1 MSKAEIHSWITTAQ
15 HEDASDDGQDTVDI
29 ASATI
34 NEEEDWV
41 QFMLIA
47 QRRLLGDGTRG
58 RIEFL
63 KEQLGVVANRGDISQ
78 DQSLE
83 ILHLLILTAPRYSDS
98 DSRNAV
104 LDCVNSLLRRDIS
117 PSAPPPVP
125 SLISHTLIAWVAKES
140 SKPLAPSNHFVLL
153 TWIAAAFTACAKSDL
168 FPTAKTFK
176 VVVNTMAVLVDAVS
190 REGKSGAVRSAFV
203 LIRRTLRNNHALIP
217 TVADTL
223 FETAKTASAPLNY
236 AVLIGVAVDVSLR
249 LRPSK
254 ANEQSPGATYVSL
267 VKENAL
273 AYYLNH
279 VVLAK
284 SAVPDY
290 ISRSFHDLVQNCVTE
305 DDLTN
310 TVIPTAEKAILRS
323 PEVSLHVLSY
333 FFSSLPYP
341 LPPALFTRILTP
353 VLNATKS
360 TNPLARSGSVR
371 VVKSL
376 LAPPTPK
383 AKLPGSPPDTIPT
396 TNSEEIY
403 AQNVEAARDL
413 ILAPLQTA
421 KTSSADHRTTLLTI
435 SSVLPESKG
444 KTAGVLSSVVPSVA
458 KDGKEDGW
466 PPLGALLKGASSID
480 IL

>member
-63 KEQLGVVANRGDISQ
+63 KEQLGVVANRGGVFQAS
-78 DQSLE
+78 S
-83 ILHLLILTAPRYSDS
+83 
-98 DSRNAV
+98 
-104 LDCVNSLLRRDIS
+104 
-117 PSAPPPVP
+117 
-125 SLISHTLIAWVAKES
+125 TL
-140 SKPLAPSNHFVLL
+140 NHFVLL

-168 FPTAKTFK
+168 FPTAKTFR
-176 VVVNTMAVLVDAVS
+176 VV
-190 REGKSGAVRSAFV
+190 
-203 LIRRTLRNNHALIP
+203 NHALIP

-341 LPPALFTRILTP
+341 LPPALFTRIFTP

-421 KTSSADHRTTLLTI
+421 RTSSADHRTTLLTI

>member
-1 MSKAEIHSWITTAQ
+1 
-15 HEDASDDGQDTVDI
+15 
-29 ASATI
+29 
-34 NEEEDWV
+34 
-41 QFMLIA
+41 
-47 QRRLLGDGTRG
+47 
-58 RIEFL
+58 
-63 KEQLGVVANRGDISQ
+63 
-78 DQSLE
+78 
-83 ILHLLILTAPRYSDS
+83 
-98 DSRNAV
+98 
-104 LDCVNSLLRRDIS
+104 
-117 PSAPPPVP
+117 
-125 SLISHTLIAWVAKES
+125 
-140 SKPLAPSNHFVLL
+140 
-153 TWIAAAFTACAKSDL
+153 
-168 FPTAKTFK
+168 
-176 VVVNTMAVLVDAVS
+176 
-190 REGKSGAVRSAFV
+190 
-203 LIRRTLRNNHALIP
+203 
-217 TVADTL
+217 
-223 FETAKTASAPLNY
+223 
-236 AVLIGVAVDVSLR
+236 
-249 LRPSK
+249 
-254 ANEQSPGATYVSL
+254 
-267 VKENAL
+267 
-273 AYYLNH
+273 
-279 VVLAK
+279 
-284 SAVPDY
+284 
-290 ISRSFHDLVQNCVTE
+290 LVQNCVTE

-323 PEVSLHVLSY
+323 PEVPLHGVLFKRVNEMLLNLLFAVLSY

-383 AKLPGSPPDTIPT
+383 AKLPGSPPDTTPT
-396 TNSEEIY
+396 TNSEETY
-403 AQNVEAARDL
+403 VQNVEAARDL